1 MAVTA
6 SDIRNAADLL
16 DGPDHPHTIRRSPDA
31 VPDTWLRAYAE
42 VGKSP
47 AHLILQGARRFH
59 GDAGPRRRGA
69 PTRRDH
75 HVGGKPRPGRCLSRD
90 EYGHTGRYRDAG
102 TNPFAKVSRTRA
114 FGAEVVLEGRNLNE
128 CEGLVSQLIEERGLS
143 LIHPYDNELVMT
155 GQGTAGLEMLTDCD
169 DLDALVVPIG
179 GGGLIGGI
187 ATIAR
192 DMRPNLKIYGVQTE
206 LYPTMKLAVAGKDI
220 TCGGE
225 TLAEGIAVKK
235 PGGVT
240 KPVVSNLVDDILLVD
255 EQSLEWAVG
264 SLIEQQR
271 VVSEGAGAAGI
282 AAIRQNPSLFAGKKV
297 GVVICGGNIDPRLL
311 ASILNRNMASDGRLA
326 RLRIDISDEPGM
338 LAAITASISRCGG
351 NIVEIYHQ
359 RLFYDV
365 PAKLAKIDAVIE
377 TRGPEHVDEIIA
389 DLRGSNFLVRQLK
402 TVLQASPPEQAIGVR
417 HLFPCLARRNRTA

>member
-6 SDIRNAADLL
+6 DQIRDTAVRL
-16 DGPDHPHTIRRSPDA
+16 DGQIIRTPMLEAPMLSRNLGCDLFLKLECLQHTSSFKA
-31 VPDTWLRAYAE
+31 
-42 VGKSP
+42 
-47 AHLILQGARRFH
+47 
-59 GDAGPRRRGA
+59 RGA
-69 PTRRDH
+69 LNAMLGLNDKQRQLG
-75 HVGGKPRPGRCLSRD
+75 VIAMS
-90 EYGHTGRYRDAG
+90 AG
-102 TNPFAKVSRTRA
+102 NHAQAVAYHAEHMGIPATIVMPAQTPFAKVARTRA
-114 FGAEVVLEGRNLNE
+114 FGAKVVLEGRNLNE
-128 CEGLVSQLIEERGLS
+128 CESTVNALIEEHGLT
-143 LIHPYDNELVMT
+143 LIHPYDNELVMM
-155 GQGTAGLEMLTDCD
+155 GQGTAGLEMLTDQP
-169 DLDALVVPIG
+169 DLDILVVPIG

-192 DMRPNLKIYGVQTE
+192 DLRPNIKIYGVQAE
-206 LYPTMKLAVAGKDI
+206 LYPSMKLAVEGKEI

-240 KPVVSNLVDDILLVD
+240 LPVVDALVDEILLVN
-255 EQSLEWAVG
+255 ERELEWAVG
-264 SLIEQQR
+264 ALIEQQR

-282 AAIRQNPSLFAGKKV
+282 AAIHANPALFAGKKV

-311 ASILNRNMASDGRLA
+311 ASILNRNMAVDGRIA

-338 LAAITASISRCGG
+338 LAAISTTIGKCGG

-377 TRGPEHVDEIIA
+377 TRGPDHVDEIIA
-389 DLRGSNFLVRQLK
+389 ALRAAYFQVRQLDDS
-402 TVLQASPPEQAIGVR
+402 AS
-417 HLFPCLARRNRTA
+417 

>member
-1 MAVTA
+1 MTVTA
-6 SDIRNAADLL
+6 DDIRNAAT
-16 DGPDHPHTIRRSPDA
+16 H
-31 VPDTWLRAYAE
+31 
-42 VGKSP
+42 
-47 AHLILQGARRFH
+47 LQGHILRTPFVDAPMLSRTLGCKLALKLECLQHTSSFKAR
-59 GDAGPRRRGA
+59 GAYVAMMALDAEQKRRGVIA
-69 PTRRDH
+69 M
-75 HVGGKPRPGRCLSRD
+75 S
-90 EYGHTGRYRDAG
+90 AG
-102 TNPFAKVSRTRA
+102 NHAQAVAYHAQQMDIPAVIVMPAQTPFAKVARTRS

-128 CEGLVSQLIEERGLS
+128 CEATVTTLIEQRGLT
-143 LIHPYDNELVMT
+143 LVHPYDNELVMI
-155 GQGTAGLEMLTDCD
+155 GQGTAGLEMLTDRP
-169 DLDALVVPIG
+169 DLDILLVPIG

-206 LYPTMKLAVAGKDI
+206 LFPTMKMAIADEEIV
-220 TCGGE
+220 CGGE

-240 KPVVSNLVDDILLVD
+240 RPVVASLVDDILLVN

-271 VVSEGAGAAGI
+271 VVAEGAGAAGI
-282 AAIRQNPSLFAGKKV
+282 AALHQHAGLFAGKKV

-389 DLRGSNFLVRQLK
+389 DLRGSNFLVRQLEDSS
-402 TVLQASPPEQAIGVR
+402 VG
-417 HLFPCLARRNRTA
+417 

>member
-1 MAVTA
+1 MGVSAK
-6 SDIRNAADLL
+6 DIRRAASQL
-16 DGPDHPHTIRRSPDA
+16 DGHVIRTPFVDAPMLSRTLGCDLSLKLENLQHTSSFKARGAYMAMQALDDDA
-31 VPDTWLRAYAE
+31 
-42 VGKSP
+42 K
-47 AHLILQGARRFH
+47 
-59 GDAGPRRRGA
+59 RRGVI
-69 PTRRDH
+69 TM
-75 HVGGKPRPGRCLSRD
+75 S
-90 EYGHTGRYRDAG
+90 AG
-102 TNPFAKVSRTRA
+102 NHAQAIAYHAQNMGIPAVIVMPAQTPFAKVSRTRA
-114 FGAEVVLEGRNLNE
+114 YGAEVVLEGRNLNE
-128 CEGLVSQLIEERGLS
+128 CEGTVNKLIAERGLS

-155 GQGTAGLEMLTDCD
+155 GQGTAGLEMLTDRE
-169 DLDALVVPIG
+169 DLEALLVPIG

-206 LYPTMKLAVAGKDI
+206 LYPTMKLAVAGQDI
-220 TCGGE
+220 VCGGE

-240 KPVVSNLVDDILLVD
+240 KPVVESLVDDILLVN

-264 SLIEQQR
+264 ALIEQQR
-271 VVSEGAGAAGI
+271 IVAEGAGSAGI
-282 AAIRQNPSLFAGKKV
+282 AALYQHREIFAGKRV
-297 GVVICGGNIDPRLL
+297 GTVICGGNIDPRLL

-338 LAAITASISRCGG
+338 LAAISTSISRCGG

-377 TRGPEHVDEIIA
+377 TRGPDHVDEIIA
-389 DLRGSNFLVRQLK
+389 DLRGANFQVQQLDD
-402 TVLQASPPEQAIGVR
+402 SSGG
-417 HLFPCLARRNRTA
+417 

>member
-1 MAVTA
+1 MTVTA
-6 SDIRNAADLL
+6 DDIRNAATLL
-16 DGPDHPHTIRRSPDA
+16 EGNILRTPFVDAPMLSRNLHCNLVLKLECLQHTSSFKARG
-31 VPDTWLRAYAE
+31 AYVAMM
-42 VGKSP
+42 
-47 AHLILQGARRFH
+47 AL
-59 GDAGPRRRGA
+59 DAGQKQRGVIA
-69 PTRRDH
+69 M
-75 HVGGKPRPGRCLSRD
+75 S
-90 EYGHTGRYRDAG
+90 AG
-102 TNPFAKVSRTRA
+102 NHAQAVAFHAQQMGIPAVIVMPAQTPFAKVARTRSY
-114 FGAEVVLEGRNLNE
+114 GAEVVLEGRNLNE
-128 CEGLVSQLIEERGLS
+128 CESTVATLIDQRGLT

-155 GQGTAGLEMLTDCD
+155 GQGTAGLEMLTDRP
-169 DLDALVVPIG
+169 DLDILLVPIG

-206 LYPTMKLAVAGKDI
+206 LYPTMKMAVAGEEI
-220 TCGGE
+220 ICGGE

-235 PGGVT
+235 PGGFT
-240 KPVVSNLVDDILLVD
+240 RPVVSNLVDDILLVH

-264 SLIEQQR
+264 ALVEQQR

-282 AAIRQNPSLFAGKKV
+282 AAIYQNPQLFAGRTV
-297 GVVICGGNIDPRLL
+297 GAVICGGNIDPRLL
-311 ASILNRNMASDGRLA
+311 ASILNRNMASDGRIA

-338 LAAITASISRCGG
+338 LAAITASIGRCGG

-389 DLRGSNFLVRQLK
+389 DLRAANFTVNQLDDS
-402 TVLQASPPEQAIGVR
+402 TG
-417 HLFPCLARRNRTA
+417 H